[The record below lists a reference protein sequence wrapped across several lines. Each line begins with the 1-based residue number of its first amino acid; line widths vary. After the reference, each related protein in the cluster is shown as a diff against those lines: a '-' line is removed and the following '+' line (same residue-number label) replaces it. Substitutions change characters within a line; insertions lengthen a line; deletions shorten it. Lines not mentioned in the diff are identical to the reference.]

1 MPKKNFK
8 NHFTK
13 KTIFAAACILAIVA
27 LSTSIVDSSLN
38 SSSIVYAESIKG
50 IGTGIYWDQGCT
62 NKTLSLKWGQLEAGS
77 SNNLTVYVRN
87 EGNSAVSLLLSTSN
101 WVPSTTSRYMTLNW
115 SYANQVLKT
124 NEVIPIELTLT
135 ISPKIE
141 GTSDFSYVTTVT
153 AIGV

>member
-1 MPKKNFK
+1 MQKKNFK
-8 NHFTK
+8 NYFTK
-13 KTIFAAACILAIVA
+13 KTIFAAACILAIVV
-27 LSTSIVDSSLN
+27 LSTAIGDSALN
-38 SSSIVYAESIKG
+38 RSIVYAESIKG
-50 IGTGIYWDQGCT
+50 IGTGIYWDQACM
-62 NKTLSLKWGQLEAGS
+62 NKTFSLKWGQIEAGS

-87 EGNSAVSLLLSTSN
+87 EGNSAVSLSLSTSN
-101 WVPSTTSRYMTLNW
+101 WVPSTTPRYMTLNW

-141 GTSDFSYVTTVT
+141 GTTDFSYVTTVT